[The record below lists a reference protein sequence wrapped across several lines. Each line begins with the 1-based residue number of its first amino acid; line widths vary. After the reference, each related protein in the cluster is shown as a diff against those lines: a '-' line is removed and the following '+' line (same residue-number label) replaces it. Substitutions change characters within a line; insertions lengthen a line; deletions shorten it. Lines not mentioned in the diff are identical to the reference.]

1 MKVTTTNNLGR
12 KLSVTGKT
20 RESVILFFD
29 NLLERKFSD
38 AEKELENIK
47 TRKFPDEEYQ
57 KGYINALEGL
67 LLSVRSGDD
76 RDFYN
81 RTHMMGKTLENYI
94 DEFKDFRKLPIRTQ
108 FDQGFFSAWTDI
120 FQYRVNKE

>member
-1 MKVTTTNNLGR
+1 MTTNNLGR

-94 DEFKDFRKLPIRTQ
+94 DEFKDFRKLPIR
-108 FDQGFFSAWTDI
+108 
-120 FQYRVNKE
+120 

>member
-1 MKVTTTNNLGR
+1 MTTTNNLGR
-12 KLSVTGKT
+12 KLSLTGKA
-20 RESVILFFD
+20 RESVITFFD
-29 NLLERKFSD
+29 NLLERKFTD
-38 AEKELENIK
+38 AERELENIK

-67 LLSVRSGDD
+67 LQSIKSGDE

-81 RTHMMGKTLENYI
+81 KPTINGKQLDDYI
-94 DEFKDFRKLPIRTQ
+94 DEFKDFRQIPIRTQ

-120 FQYRVNKE
+120 FQFRVNKGQS